1 MKTKLKIIIFVIAM
15 LIIICI
21 GSRVEAASASITA
34 TKTTATVGENVTISV
49 NINAAAWNL
58 KVSGAGVSGGNIV
71 GYDSNGSNTSTTKRY
86 SLNTSS
92 VGTYTINLTGDITDG
107 STDLNTKIGKAVTVT
122 VKAKQTNPS
131 STGGN
136 SNSGSS
142 SSGKT
147 TTKKPTTTTKPTEEE
162 KKSTDSTL
170 SSLSIAEGAITPE
183 FNKDVKEYA
192 ITLPNEVTKLN
203 ITATPTDSK
212 ATVSVTE
219 YEELKEGENTIT
231 ISVTAEDGTTK
242 TDYVIKAT
250 RQRKELALEKLI
262 IKYTNQNGEL
272 VEVPLTP
279 EFISNIYEYSIETLE
294 YWVKSL
300 DIEALANIEGATI
313 EISGADSLKEGEN
326 VITITVKNKITMEP
340 QEEGAEPTEQEETKT
355 YTIKFNKNAEP
366 TIIGKISNWFK
377 GIFGGVSTWY
387 ANNQEKT
394 VFGALMFCIVALIGL
409 SIYIIVDY
417 KKYQDLLGK
426 IGKLNNLNN
435 NEIKA
440 TSEVEN
446 ITVNEEPN
454 NIEDIYKDRK
464 KEIETNSKKIEEDQN
479 KEDRPK
485 GGRHF

>member
-1 MKTKLKIIIFVIAM
+1 MRKNILKKVLLAIVLAAIIALLLTVK
-15 LIIICI
+15 
-21 GSRVEAASASITA
+21 SYAATSISISTSKSSVAPGESFTVTVSA
-34 TKTTATVGENVTISV
+34 V
-49 NINAAAWNL
+49 
-58 KVSGAGVSGGNIV
+58 GAGPVNTTV
-71 GYDSNGSNTSTTKRY
+71 SNGSGGKRDFLDNSSY
-86 SLNTSS
+86 SFTCTAGSS
-92 VGTYTINLTGDITDG
+92 GSVTIYASGTLGDYATGDEANR
-107 STDLNTKIGKAVTVT
+107 SASKTVSI
-122 VKAKQTNPS
+122 VQPNKN
-131 STGGN
+131 TGGN
-136 SNSGSS
+136 SNGSS
-142 SSGKT
+142 SNGGNT
-147 TTKKPTTTTKPTEEE
+147 TRKPNTNNSTKPTETKEE

-192 ITLPNEVTKLN
+192 ITVPNEVTKLN

-219 YEELKEGENTIT
+219 YEELKEGENIIT

-262 IKYTNQNGEL
+262 IKYTNQNGEV

-340 QEEGAEPTEQEETKT
+340 QEEGAEPTEQQEETKT

-387 ANNQEKT
+387 ANNQEKA

-446 ITVNEEPN
+446 ITVNEESN

-464 KEIETNSKKIEEDQN
+464 KEIETNSEKIEEDQN

>member
-1 MKTKLKIIIFVIAM
+1 MRKNILKKVLLAIVRAAIIALLLTVK
-15 LIIICI
+15 
-21 GSRVEAASASITA
+21 SYAATSISISTSKSSVAPGESFTVTVSA
-34 TKTTATVGENVTISV
+34 V
-49 NINAAAWNL
+49 
-58 KVSGAGVSGGNIV
+58 GAGPVNTTV
-71 GYDSNGSNTSTTKRY
+71 SNGSGGKRDFLDNSSY
-86 SLNTSS
+86 SFTCTAGSS
-92 VGTYTINLTGDITDG
+92 GSVTIYASGTLGDYATGDEANRSASKTVSIVQPNK
-107 STDLNTKIGKAVTVT
+107 NTGE
-122 VKAKQTNPS
+122 
-131 STGGN
+131 N
-136 SNSGSS
+136 SNGSS
-142 SSGKT
+142 SNGGNT
-147 TTKKPTTTTKPTEEE
+147 TRKPNTNNSTKPTETKEE

-192 ITLPNEVTKLN
+192 ITVPNEVTKLN

-219 YEELKEGENTIT
+219 YEELKEGENIIT

-262 IKYTNQNGEL
+262 IKYTNQNGEV

-340 QEEGAEPTEQEETKT
+340 QEEGAEPTEQQEETKT

-387 ANNQEKT
+387 ANNQEKA

-446 ITVNEEPN
+446 ITVNEESN

-464 KEIETNSKKIEEDQN
+464 KEIETNSEKIEEDQN